1 SGVRFLVLLQF
12 YAALQEHLAGELVRV
27 ALAVDHA
34 GNAGIDDH
42 LRADDAGLVRA
53 VERGVLNGHAQL
65 RRLDDGVLLGVD
77 GVAKLV
83 PRARGDALLFAHAL
97 AALNAGADARGRA
110 VVAGGE
116 YALVFDDHRADLAV
130 GLIAAGPGGDE

>member
-1 SGVRFLVLLQF
+1 M
-12 YAALQEHLAGELVRV
+12 
-27 ALAVDHA
+27 
-34 GNAGIDDH
+34 
-42 LRADDAGLVRA
+42 RA

-130 GLIAAGPGGDE
+130 GLIAAGPGGDEAGHLHKALVPFIQGTCLLFLLSL